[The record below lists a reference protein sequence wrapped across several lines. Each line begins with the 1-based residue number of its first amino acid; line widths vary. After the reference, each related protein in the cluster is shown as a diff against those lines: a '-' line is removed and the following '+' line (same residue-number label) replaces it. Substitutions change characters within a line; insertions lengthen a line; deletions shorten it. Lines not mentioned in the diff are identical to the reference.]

1 MPRPS
6 NGYMR
11 CTRRKI
17 RGRFPLGT
25 KCKLKCRNGYTPSGY
40 MRKKCV
46 ETGYWVGTDATCED
60 EKRLRV
66 VTSKS
71 TTTTTVLF
79 NDELFY
85 YKYLALKPH
94 RYAKRVFWK
103 TKTNLLCTHQQ
114 VIPSFCPTLLSLQ
127 HGTIEPSLCRGGFGN
142 REVPDQTICRFECN
156 SGYKLIGR
164 ESLTCNGTG
173 SHPKWKVYKH
183 I

>member
-79 NDELFY
+79 NDELFH
-85 YKYLALKPH
+85 YKYLANHTSKEYFEKPKLIYCVLTN
-94 RYAKRVFWK
+94 RSFLVFVQPFCPCNMVQSNLHCVEEVSGTERFL
-103 TKTNLLCTHQQ
+103 TKLFVDSNATAAINLLD
-114 VIPSFCPTLLSLQ
+114 
-127 HGTIEPSLCRGGFGN
+127 GN
-142 REVPDQTICRFECN
+142 P
-156 SGYKLIGR
+156 
-164 ESLTCNGTG
+164 
-173 SHPKWKVYKH
+173 
-183 I
+183 

>member
-1 MPRPS
+1 MVGGVNGKRCKLVQKIAPITPIKQGQCASMPRPS

-85 YKYLALKPH
+85 YKYLA
-94 RYAKRVFWK
+94 
-103 TKTNLLCTHQQ
+103 N
-114 VIPSFCPTLLSLQ
+114 PTSERICSL
-127 HGTIEPSLCRGGFGN
+127 
-142 REVPDQTICRFECN
+142 
-156 SGYKLIGR
+156 
-164 ESLTCNGTG
+164 
-173 SHPKWKVYKH
+173 
-183 I
+183 